1 MITGLLST
9 IIGIIAAVI
18 VILIVVIVLLRSF
31 RVARP
36 DEALIITGRSS
47 GKPARVA
54 IGTRALVLPIRERA
68 YTLSLASRSVKVKV
82 EGISRNGIKLF
93 LEGVAQ
99 VKVGGDEENV
109 RLASQRFLEQQD
121 QIEAYTQ
128 DILAGSLRAVVGT
141 LSVEQIIHE
150 RAALAHSVQEVALDS
165 LNNQGLIIDTLQ
177 ISSVEDD
184 TSYLKNLGR
193 PESAQVEKQAAI
205 AEASAR
211 QESSEKQAVADE
223 GVAVAEQQLA
233 MRRAEIK
240 EQTDA
245 RQAAADAAGPLAQA
259 QQREQIIQRE
269 EQVAIRQAEL
279 TEKQLD
285 TQVRRPADAAKYKA
299 EQEAG
304 AELARRRADAEA
316 RKADGLAEA
325 ESIGAAGRA
334 EAESIEAKAEAY
346 SKFNQAAIIDRLAD
360 VLPKI
365 AHELAEPYANIDDL
379 TVISTDGASKLSQN
393 ISGNF
398 NETITLVERM
408 TGVDLRKLIGG
419 VSDAS
424 GSKESSGSKKDSGRP
439 AIGSGAQDDDD
450 QHTDEH
456 DTDRGDDAEQRSK
469 GLKNAGRAADEGAR
483 TAAREAARQSA
494 DKAAAEARAVE
505 ARVAEQI
512 EQQVNQQSGDR
523 PNSPAQQQSQQQSQQ
538 RPAQQQQPRQSQQQ
552 RQQPPSQQF
561 DQQQQWPPPAEG
573 GPRD

>member
-9 IIGIIAAVI
+9 IIGIVIVAVI
-18 VILIVVIVLLRSF
+18 VLIILIVLLRSF

-184 TSYLKNLGR
+184 TGYLKNLGR
-193 PESAQVEKQAAI
+193 PESAQVEKAAAI

-211 QESSEKQAVADE
+211 QEAAEKQAVADE
-223 GVAVAEQQLA
+223 GVAVAEQRLA
-233 MRRAEIK
+233 IRRAEIK

-259 QQREQIIQRE
+259 QQRELIIQRE
-269 EQVAIRQAEL
+269 EQVAVRQAEL

-299 EQEAG
+299 EQEAA
-304 AELARRRADAEA
+304 AELARRRAEAEA

-334 EAESIEAKAEAY
+334 EAEAIEAKAEAY
-346 SKFNQAAIIDRLAD
+346 SRFNQAAIIDRLAD
-360 VLPKI
+360 VLPKV
-365 AHELAEPYANIDDL
+365 AHELSEPYANIDDL

-393 ISGNF
+393 IAGNF
-398 NETITLVERM
+398 NDTVTLVERM
-408 TGVDLRKLIGG
+408 TGVDLRKLIGE
-419 VSDAS
+419 VAETSNTDPKNSQRSDRSQHPDSEPSTGATIVPSTAEPGPAGTAS
-424 GSKESSGSKKDSGRP
+424 RESAS
-439 AIGSGAQDDDD
+439 
-450 QHTDEH
+450 
-456 DTDRGDDAEQRSK
+456 DTDPVPSPRD
-469 GLKNAGRAADEGAR
+469 
-483 TAAREAARQSA
+483 AARQA
-494 DKAAAEARAVE
+494 TDEAAAEAEAVQ
-505 ARVAEQI
+505 ARLAEQI
-512 EQQVNQQSGDR
+512 EQQVNRQAPPD
-523 PNSPAQQQSQQQSQQ
+523 Q
-538 RPAQQQQPRQSQQQ
+538 R
-552 RQQPPSQQF
+552 
-561 DQQQQWPPPAEG
+561 
-573 GPRD
+573 